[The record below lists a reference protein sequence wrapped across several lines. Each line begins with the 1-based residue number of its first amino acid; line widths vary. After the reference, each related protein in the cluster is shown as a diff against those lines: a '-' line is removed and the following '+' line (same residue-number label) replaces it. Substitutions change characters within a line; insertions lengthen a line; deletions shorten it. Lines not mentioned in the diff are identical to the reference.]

1 MSDLS
6 YPVGKFQ
13 YSGPL
18 STEERNRLIAEISA
32 APAAFRAAVTGL
44 NPKQLDTPYRP
55 GGWTVRQVVHHVPDS
70 HMNAFIRF
78 KLGLTQD
85 QPTINPYDQDQWA
98 ALADAQHT
106 PIEASLALLDAVH
119 QRWVILLRSLDPADF
134 ERAVNHPEHSSPLT
148 LDKIVALY
156 AWHGRHHTA
165 HVTGLRDRMGWKAAK
180 PKAAARKAKSAAKAP
195 RRAAKPARKKR

>member
-6 YPVGKFQ
+6 FPVGRFE

-18 STEERNRLIAEISA
+18 STAERNRLIAEIAA
-32 APAAFRAAVTGL
+32 APAAFRAAVEGL
-44 NPKQLDTPYRP
+44 TPKQLDTPYRP

-85 QPTINPYDQDQWA
+85 QPTINPYDQDRWA
-98 ALADAQHT
+98 TLADAADT
-106 PIEASLALLDAVH
+106 PIETSLALLEAIHD
-119 QRWVILLRSLDPADF
+119 RWVILMRSLSDEDF
-134 ERAVNHPEHSSPLT
+134 ARAVNHPEHNSPLT

-156 AWHGRHHTA
+156 SWHGRHHTA
-165 HVTGLRDRMGWKAAK
+165 HVNGLRDRMGWKAKSSKSA
-180 PKAAARKAKSAAKAP
+180 PKHRKARPAARKS
-195 RRAAKPARKKR
+195 RKKR

>member
-6 YPVGKFQ
+6 YPVGRFE

-18 STEERNRLIAEISA
+18 TAGERDRLIAEIAA
-32 APAAFRAAVTGL
+32 APAAFRAAVEGL
-44 NPKQLDTPYRP
+44 TPKQLDTPYRP
-55 GGWTVRQVVHHVPDS
+55 GGWTVRQVVHHLPDS

-85 QPTINPYDQDQWA
+85 RPTINPYDQDRWA
-98 ALADAQHT
+98 ALADAAHT
-106 PIEASLALLDAVH
+106 PVETSLTLLDAVH
-119 QRWVILLRSLDPADF
+119 QRWVVLLRSLDTADF
-134 ERAVNHPEHSSPLT
+134 ARAVNHPEHSAPLT

-165 HVTGLRDRMGWKAAK
+165 HVTGLRHRMGWNARHAGKKSRPERKAAK
-180 PKAAARKAKSAAKAP
+180 ADGKT
-195 RRAAKPARKKR
+195 RRSKKR